1 MKLGGNK
8 AKTYTA
14 FQVLEHLQ
22 NWHLTSN
29 LGLTDP
35 VQGTKASPYPEIC
48 RNLNNDALHTST
60 LPNPSTQSSISE
72 KNMTIDTNLGK
83 TSAPYLNFCALW
95 GLISLLSNYLIIFF
109 QSERFSAC
117 LTCSPSP
124 EQHKPMHVSQSEKI
138 YPKLHARSQ
147 FYSQICFILL
157 LSLLLHTHLAT
168 TKNIGSLKTAYKFS
182 KLTF

>member
-1 MKLGGNK
+1 MKPRGNK

-29 LGLTDP
+29 LDLTDP

-48 RNLNNDALHTST
+48 RRNLNNDALHTST
-60 LPNPSTQSSISE
+60 LSNPSTQSSISE
-72 KNMTIDTNLGK
+72 KKVTIDTNLGK

-95 GLISLLSNYLIIFF
+95 GLISLLSNYLMIFF
-109 QSERFSAC
+109 QSERFIAC

-124 EQHKPMHVSQSEKI
+124 EQHKPMHVSQSETNIPQITCKI
-138 YPKLHARSQ
+138 TV
-147 FYSQICFILL
+147 LL
-157 LSLLLHTHLAT
+157 TDLLHPASKPLAT
-168 TKNIGSLKTAYKFS
+168 HPPCNN
-182 KLTF
+182 